1 MSPPVAPEAYPLP
14 GFVVAMLSVWPTF
27 LVIPWVLLLW
37 AHLREWRTHAA
48 EWFRDE
54 GCDETREA
62 HYWQREKML
71 MVLGSLVS
79 LNITFALLI
88 YVGLR

>member
-1 MSPPVAPEAYPLP
+1 MSPPAAPEAYPLP
-14 GFVVAMLSVWPTF
+14 GFVAALMSAWPTF
-27 LVIPWVLLLW
+27 LLIPWLLLLW
-37 AHLREWRTHAA
+37 AHLKDWRLYALD
-48 EWFRDE
+48 WFRDE

-62 HYWQREKML
+62 RFWKKEKML